1 VAWRGVGYA
10 THPLSK
16 RAQKPVLQSVV
27 KVLTVSD
34 APDYEQPWQMHG
46 PNSSS
51 GSGAIIETA
60 RGLRVLTNAHV
71 VQNQVFVELRR
82 FGQSHK
88 FAAEV
93 EGVCHECDL
102 ALLRVKKDEF
112 WTDAVPIQFGELPE
126 LGDHVTVCGYPIGG
140 DRLSL
145 TQGVVSRIEVSPY
158 AHSQRPLL
166 AIQID
171 AAVNSGNSGGPVF
184 KGDKLIGVAFQSLDE
199 TQNIAYAISIP
210 VVQHF
215 LADLAAKRP
224 LVFPSLGVIW
234 QRLESATHRKSLGLT
249 PTGGG
254 VFVVRVAFQSSAWGI
269 LKEGDVLLAIDGEE
283 VGPDGTL
290 TLRRGEL
297 VDHSFRVALRHVG
310 EKIKLSILR
319 ERKRLELDVLLTGP
333 SLLVPEDR
341 YDVMPTYFIFGGV
354 LFAPLTRDYLKSWG
368 HEWWKAAPNEL
379 MTTYETSIRTPVR
392 QEVVILQKVL
402 ADEMNQG
409 YHEYENHIVVRV
421 DGVTIATLRHLV
433 QIVEEGAGP
442 YVTVELADG
451 QKLVLDRKKS
461 IERRDEILERFNVRH
476 DRSKDLRPRAKGP
489 RSVKSVA

>member
-1 VAWRGVGYA
+1 M
-10 THPLSK
+10 SK

-51 GSGAIIETA
+51 GSGAIIETP

-102 ALLRVKKDEF
+102 ALLKVKKDEF
-112 WTDAVPIQFGELPE
+112 WADAVPIQFGELPE

-199 TQNIAYAISIP
+199 TQNIAYAISLP

-249 PTGGG
+249 PGGGG

-319 ERKRLELDVLLTGP
+319 DRKRLELEVMLTGP

-421 DGVTIATLRHLV
+421 DGTTIATLRHLV

-451 QKLVLDRKKS
+451 QKIVLDRKKA

-489 RSVKSVA
+489 RSVKNVA